1 MKIFKL
7 VFLIFFLI
15 IGQTLANEEIE
26 KKIAQ
31 ITKNL
36 RCLVCQGQSVY
47 DSNSDFAEDIKLYV
61 REELTKGASEK
72 KIYSYMVSKYGD
84 WILFNPPL
92 SYKSISLWLI
102 PFLFIL
108 FGAIIIY
115 RKVKIEK

>member
-7 VFLIFFLI
+7 VFLILFLM
-15 IGQTLANEEIE
+15 IGQTFANEEIE
-26 KKIAQ
+26 KKTAQ

-47 DSNSDFAEDIKLYV
+47 DSSSDFAEDIKLYV

-92 SYKSISLWLI
+92 SYKSIFLWLI